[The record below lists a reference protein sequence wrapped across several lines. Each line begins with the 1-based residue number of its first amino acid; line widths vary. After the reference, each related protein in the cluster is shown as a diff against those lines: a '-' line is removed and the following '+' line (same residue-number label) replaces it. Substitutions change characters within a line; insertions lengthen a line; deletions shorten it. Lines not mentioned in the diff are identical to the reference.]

1 MAGVAHVLVRT
12 AKSEAISLHS
22 KGKSIR
28 YSGRPHTHPEGVFVS
43 LVVTDS
49 TGRRILSSVCNY
61 LAD

>member
-49 TGRRILSSVCNY
+49 TGR
-61 LAD
+61 